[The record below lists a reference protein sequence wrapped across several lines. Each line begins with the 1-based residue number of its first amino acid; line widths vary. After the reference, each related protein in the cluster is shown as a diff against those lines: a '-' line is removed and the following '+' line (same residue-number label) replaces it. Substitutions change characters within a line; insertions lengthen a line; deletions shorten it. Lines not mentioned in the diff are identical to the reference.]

1 MGLNVE
7 LLESSFKLVAP
18 QGDALVTR
26 FYERLFEKYPA
37 VKPLFKNASIPEQK
51 KKLLA
56 SLVLVIQNIRRPE
69 KLTPVLQDMG
79 VMLGGHAG

>member
-26 FYERLFEKYPA
+26 HERLFEKYPA
-37 VKPLFKNASIPEQK
+37 MKPLFKNASIPEQK
-51 KKLLA
+51 K
-56 SLVLVIQNIRRPE
+56 SCWPPGVGHPE
-69 KLTPVLQDMG
+69 HSPSREAD
-79 VMLGGHAG
+79 AGAA